1 MQKLQFMRS
10 SSFATKFWVIW
21 SKKRVSH
28 SLTKKMK
35 RFSIKNFWFLKPIKM
50 KNFCHPLLSY
60 LERRIAGERNL
71 AGFCGR
77 CFTWSF
83 LSIFSTILI
92 QESYVKKEK
101 KVELWSVGPRLAVRS
116 RSLHR
121 KDILV
126 KKKVKRFDFRT
137 FLIERNWGLR
147 QDWNSN
153 CQNITQ
159 LWRPLDS
166 TYNLEKVYLMRFRI
180 KSMLKQW
187 SVLHKKE
194 THIIFVVRHT

>member
-1 MQKLQFMRS
+1 
-10 SSFATKFWVIW
+10 
-21 SKKRVSH
+21 
-28 SLTKKMK
+28 MK

-71 AGFCGR
+71 AGFCVR

-126 KKKVKRFDFRT
+126 EKMWKNWFSNIFDRKKLRSSTGLELKLSEQNDLGLSLCLSNEVFCTKRKHILSSSLDIPRYFT
-137 FLIERNWGLR
+137 VL
-147 QDWNSN
+147 
-153 CQNITQ
+153 TQ
-159 LWRPLDS
+159 SP
-166 TYNLEKVYLMRFRI
+166 
-180 KSMLKQW
+180 
-187 SVLHKKE
+187 
-194 THIIFVVRHT
+194 

>member
-1 MQKLQFMRS
+1 MRS

-35 RFSIKNFWFLKPIKM
+35 RFSIKFFLFLKPIKM

-71 AGFCGR
+71 AGFCVR

-126 KKKVKRFDFRT
+126 EKMWKKWFSNIFDRKKLRSST
-137 FLIERNWGLR
+137 GLELR
-147 QDWNSN
+147 RSEHNATMKTTWLHLQG
-153 CQNITQ
+153 
-159 LWRPLDS
+159 PL
-166 TYNLEKVYLMRFRI
+166 R
-180 KSMLKQW
+180 KSLFD
-187 SVLHKKE
+187 E
-194 THIIFVVRHT
+194 I